1 MIHDNHLSSIRS
13 RSNFTVALA
22 VIMLPYLK
30 LIKHLMHKR
39 LLIIAIGAALITGC
53 GSKTEKTDKIPDLPT
68 ENTYSDAVKLK
79 AFTDAINANSSDPE
93 NYFRRGNLHLEM
105 GSLKPAYDDA
115 LRASALD
122 SNQGKYY
129 LLLAKVF
136 IKLPNLTEAEVA
148 VTKAAQKG
156 LNTPE
161 LFVTKGQVSYIK
173 KDYGKAIEALN
184 EALKIAESYAPAYLY
199 KGLVYSETGD
209 TAKAISNLQTAIEQ
223 SPDQV
228 DAYNKLA
235 SINMSRKKF
244 DLAKNYLASAVR
256 FAPTDAFVFI
266 NLGDLYLAQRQLDT
280 AEAYYKKAAF
290 FEPELYVPYM
300 KIGSLAAQQKKWPEA
315 IKAFEK
321 AVQYAGSD
329 PLPVYYYARALENDG
344 KLIESVKEYQ
354 KLIAANTEFE
364 VEAQAA
370 VTKIMPELKKRR
382 MADSIE
388 AIKNAIK

>member
-1 MIHDNHLSSIRS
+1 M
-13 RSNFTVALA
+13 
-22 VIMLPYLK
+22 
-30 LIKHLMHKR
+30 
-39 LLIIAIGAALITGC
+39 AIGTALIAGC
-53 GSKTEKTDKIPDLPT
+53 GNKSEKEGKIPDLPT

-79 AFTDAINANSSDPE
+79 AFTDAINANPTDPE
-93 NYFRRGNLHLEM
+93 NYFRRGSLHLEM

-136 IKLPNLTEAEVA
+136 VKLPNLTEAEVA
-148 VTKAAQKG
+148 VNKAVQKG

-173 KDYGKAIEALN
+173 KDYGKAIESLN
-184 EALKIAESYAPAYLY
+184 AALKIAESYAPAYLY
-199 KGLVYSETGD
+199 KGLVYAETGD

-235 SINMSRKKF
+235 AINMARKKY
-244 DLAKNYLASAVR
+244 DLAKNYLTSAVR
-256 FAPTDAFVFI
+256 FAPSDAFVFI
-266 NLGDLYLAQRQLDT
+266 NLGDLYLAQKQLDT

-290 FEPELYVPYM
+290 FEPELYAPYM
-300 KIGSLAAQQKKWPEA
+300 KLGSLAAQQKKWIDA

-329 PLPVYYYARALENDG
+329 PLPVYYYAKALENDG
-344 KLIESVKEYQ
+344 QLNQAVSEYQ
-354 KLIAANTEFE
+354 KLIAANTEYE
-364 VEAQAA
+364 AEAQLA
-370 VTKIMPELKKRR
+370 VSKLMPEIRKRR
-382 MADSIE
+382 AADSI
-388 AIKNAIK
+388 AAVKNAIK